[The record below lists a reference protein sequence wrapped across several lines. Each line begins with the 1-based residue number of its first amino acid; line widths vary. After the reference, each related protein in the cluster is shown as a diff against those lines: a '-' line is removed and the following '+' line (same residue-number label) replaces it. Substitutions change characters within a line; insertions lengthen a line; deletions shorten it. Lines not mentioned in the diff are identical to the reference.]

1 MFEILAEMVDTGGRF
16 RPEGNPKRLFQKDL
30 ENRAGEGELDSAKA
44 PKAKLHAKETPF
56 LCDMWSEISK
66 DLREIF

>member
-1 MFEILAEMVDTGGRF
+1 MFEILAEMVDQSGKF
-16 RPEGNPKRLFQKDL
+16 RPEGNPKKAFSKLKRTSKT
-30 ENRAGEGELDSAKA
+30 GEFDSIKA
-44 PKAKLHAKETPF
+44 PKTKLHAKETPF